1 MTDFDVIKENLPK
14 INFNAQYN
22 TEEAIRRIIESNKK
36 FFKLESYSRIGY
48 LEIDSLNDEDITVR
62 FSAWF
67 GYSEYDDLNVS
78 IPIKALMGEKEF
90 ADYVKEQ
97 EELELKIKAE
107 KERKEHEEKEKAKKE
122 AEEREYKQYLKL
134 KEKYESKGE

>member
-1 MTDFDVIKENLPK
+1 MSDFDIIKENLPK

-22 TEEAIRRIIESNKK
+22 TEEAIQRIIESNKK

-48 LEIDSLNDEDITVR
+48 IEIDSLNDENVTVR

-67 GYSEYDDLNVS
+67 GYSEYDDFNFT
-78 IPIKALMGEKEF
+78 IPIKALMGEEEF

-107 KERKEHEEKEKAKKE
+107 KERKKQEEKEEEKQKA
-122 AEEREYKQYLKL
+122 AEREYNNYLRL